1 MRIVM
6 AMHCTW
12 DETKRRANLGKHGFD
27 FVDASTVFEGPT
39 FTFEDDRLAYGEQRF
54 ITLGLLR
61 GRVVVIAHTEHDDE
75 VRVISMREG
84 TRRERS
90 IFFQHLTD

>member
-1 MRIVM
+1 
-6 AMHCTW
+6 MHFTW
-12 DETKRRANLGKHGFD
+12 DETKRRANLDKHGFD

-90 IFFQHLTD
+90 IFFRHLTD